1 MFDEACG
8 VIARALGEGVRW
20 QIVADVSGSR
30 NFRTALLRLR
40 DSMRSNVWKAGAAEF
55 PLGRIVRSYD
65 SLTRRDGFPFENGS
79 GSADRPVFPPLLRY
93 ASS

>member
-8 VIARALGEGVRW
+8 VIERALGEGVRR

-65 SLTRRDGFPFENGS
+65 IPTRRRLSRDARLGRHRGTGS
-79 GSADRPVFPPLLRY
+79 TGHDSG
-93 ASS
+93 